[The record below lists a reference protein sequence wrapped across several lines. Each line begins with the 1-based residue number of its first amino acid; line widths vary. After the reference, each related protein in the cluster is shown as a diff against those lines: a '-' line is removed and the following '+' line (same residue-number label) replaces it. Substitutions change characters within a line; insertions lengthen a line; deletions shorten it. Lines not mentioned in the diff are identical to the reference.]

1 MKIVKHIAVILI
13 CTLLLGVTAYLFKL
27 LFWDRFS
34 LRLWGITDNYG
45 FCWKFFG
52 YLIAGS
58 LLYCWYGLLYYLL
71 FRKMK
76 SVWLLGLII
85 GTTGVLM
92 IYLWAV
98 MTTGNSGFLV
108 TKNTINRIMP
118 VFIQGFLLPLYDRCL
133 RRWLKV

>member
-13 CTLLLGVTAYLFKL
+13 CTLLLGVTADLFKL

-52 YLIAGS
+52 YLIAGC
-58 LLYCWYGLLYYLL
+58 LLYCWYGLLYCLL
-71 FRKMK
+71 LRKIK

-85 GTTGVLM
+85 SITGPLT
-92 IYLWAV
+92 IYLLGILT
-98 MTTGNSGFLV
+98 MGYSGFVV
-108 TKNTINRIMP
+108 TSGTVNRGMP
-118 VFIQGFLLPLYDRCL
+118 LFIQGFVLPLYDRCL
-133 RRWLKV
+133 RRWLKI